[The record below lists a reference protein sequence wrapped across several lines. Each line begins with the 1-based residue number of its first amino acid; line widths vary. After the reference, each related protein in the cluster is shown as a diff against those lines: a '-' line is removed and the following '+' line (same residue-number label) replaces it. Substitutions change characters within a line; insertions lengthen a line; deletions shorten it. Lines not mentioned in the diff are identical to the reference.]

1 MKKFLAVFMAR
12 NKEFFLDKGTLAWVI
27 LFPILLIFGFSIAF
41 SGNNQ
46 SLYKIGII
54 GKINQTGDFYSIKYI
69 QFIKYASKEKAL
81 TKLRHHQIDFL
92 VEPQK
97 NNYWVNT
104 NSPNSYIVEKLFLA
118 SKTSKNYI
126 KETITGKAIRY
137 VDWVMPGILGMN
149 IMFNSLFGVGFVI
162 VRYRRN
168 GVLKRLKAT
177 PLSAFEFITAQII
190 SRLLIV
196 LGISTFVFLGCNF
209 FLKFLILG
217 SLLDIFIIAII
228 GSFCHITLGLLFAS
242 RLKNEELANG
252 LINIVSWPMM
262 LLSGVWFSLEGSPK
276 FLQTI
281 SNFFPLTHFITAIRK
296 IMLDGASLIDVAP
309 HIIFL
314 SILSLFFLV
323 LSSLLFSWDK

>member
-12 NKEFFLDKGTLAWVI
+12 NKEFFLDKGTLAWII

-41 SGNNQ
+41 SGKNQ
-46 SLYKIGII
+46 SLYKVGII
-54 GKINQTGDFYSIKYI
+54 GEINQTKDFYNIKYI
-69 QFIKYASKEKAL
+69 QFINYESKEKAL

-92 VEPQK
+92 IELQK
-97 NNYWVNT
+97 NNYWVNI
-104 NSPNSYIVEKLFLA
+104 NSPNSYIVEKLFL
-118 SKTSKNYI
+118 SSETSKNYV

-177 PLSAFEFITAQII
+177 PLSAFEFITAQVV

-196 LGISTFVFLGCNF
+196 VGISTFVFLGCNF

-217 SLLDIFIIAII
+217 SLLDILIIALI
-228 GSFCHITLGLLFAS
+228 GSFCHITLGLLFAC
-242 RLKNEELANG
+242 RLKSEELANG

-276 FLQTI
+276 ILQTI

-296 IMLDGASLIDVAP
+296 IMLDGATLIDVSS
-309 HIIFL
+309 HIIIL
-314 SILSLFFLV
+314 SLLSLFFLI
-323 LSSLLFSWDK
+323 LSSLLFSWDN